1 MIDLSI
7 IIPVYNA
14 GMLIERCLDS
24 IFGQQTKYSYEVLLI
39 DDGSTDNSVEL
50 IRQRKEQNIMLLQQ
64 SNSGPAK
71 ARNRGLAAAKGKFT
85 AFLDADDYWK
95 QGFVEKTLDFLHAH
109 KECIAVSVS
118 QKHITMSGESIVP
131 NCINEYNSP
140 LVFDDFFEFW
150 ARYFHVCTGS
160 IAFSTDVAR
169 KIGGQREDLRICED
183 LEFWAMLATY
193 GRIGFIPE
201 VLFVSDGLKVTNEIG
216 WVEKNKKRWA
226 SAPTIENWERRLITR
241 KQALSPYYVKARGRI
256 ARNLCYSMILSKRID
271 LAYQQIRINKRDF
284 PKGLMTT
291 IFKIG
296 TINRLAWKIITSLLI
311 YREYHR

>member
-24 IFGQQTKYSYEVLLI
+24 IFVQQTKYAYEVLLI

-50 IRQRKEQNIMLLQQ
+50 IHQRKEQNITYLQQ
-64 SNSGPAK
+64 ENSGPAK
-71 ARNRGLAAAKGKFT
+71 ARNKGINLAKGKYI

-95 QGFVEKTLDFLHAH
+95 QGFIEKTLDFLHAH
-109 KECIAVSVS
+109 EECIAVSVS
-118 QKHITMSGESIVP
+118 QKHITMSGESVVP
-131 NCINEYNSP
+131 NCMNEYNSP
-140 LVFDDFFEFW
+140 LVLNDFFELW

-160 IAFSTDVAR
+160 IVFSTDVAR

-201 VLFVSDGLKVTNEIG
+201 LLFVSDGLKVTNKIG

-226 SAPTIENWERRLITR
+226 SAPTVENWERRLVACN
-241 KQALSPYYVKARGRI
+241 QPLSPYYVKARGRI
-256 ARNLCYSMILSKRID
+256 ARNLCYSMILSKRTD
-271 LAYQQIRINKRDF
+271 LAYQQIRIYKRDF

-296 TINRLAWKIITSLLI
+296 ISNRLVWKMITSLLI
-311 YREYHR
+311 FREYHR

>member
-24 IFGQQTKYSYEVLLI
+24 IFGQQTKYAYEVLLI
-39 DDGSTDNSVEL
+39 DDGSTDNSIEL
-50 IRQRKEQNIMLLQQ
+50 IRKRREQNITYLRQE
-64 SNSGPAK
+64 NSGPAK
-71 ARNRGLAAAKGKFT
+71 ARNKGINLAKGKYI

-95 QGFVEKTLDFLHAH
+95 QGFVEKTLDFLHEH

-118 QKHITMSGESIVP
+118 QKHITVSGESVVP
-131 NCINEYNSP
+131 ICINEYNTP
-140 LVFDDFFEFW
+140 FVLNDFFEFW

-160 IAFSTDVAR
+160 IVFSTDVAR

-183 LEFWAMLATY
+183 LEFWAILATY

-201 VLFVSDGLKVTNEIG
+201 VLFVSDGLKVTNKIG
-216 WVEKNKKRWA
+216 WVEKNKERWA
-226 SAPTIENWERRLITR
+226 SAPTVENWEKRIRARNKT
-241 KQALSPYYVKARGRI
+241 LSPYYFKARGRI
-256 ARNLCYSMILSKRID
+256 ARNLCYSMILSKRTD
-271 LAYQQIRINKRDF
+271 LAYQQVRIYKRDF

-296 TINRLAWKIITSLLI
+296 TSNRLVWKMITSLLI
-311 YREYHR
+311 FREYHR

>member
-71 ARNRGLAAAKGKFT
+71 ARNRGLAAAKGKFI

-95 QGFVEKTLDFLHAH
+95 PEFIEKTLDFLRAH

-118 QKHITMSGESIVP
+118 QRHITMSGESVVP
-131 NCINEYNSP
+131 SCMNEYEAP
-140 LVFDDFFEFW
+140 FVLDDFFEFW

-160 IAFSTDVAR
+160 IVFSADVAR
-169 KIGGQREDLRICED
+169 RIGGQREDLRICED

-201 VLFVSDGLKVTNEIG
+201 VLFISDGLKVTNEIG
-216 WVEKNKKRWA
+216 WVEKNKKRWE

-241 KQALSPYYVKARGRI
+241 KQALSPYYVNARGRI

-271 LAYQQIRINKRDF
+271 LAYQQIRIYKRDF

-291 IFKIG
+291 VFKIG
-296 TINRLAWKIITSLLI
+296 TSNKLMWKIITSLLI